1 MRGNSSPTRSRPSK
15 VRRPIRRGRVGG
27 FTLLELMV
35 VVVIIGLLA
44 AAMVLSVGI
53 TGKDQPLEKESD
65 RAAALVRY
73 AREKAEVETRE
84 FGLYLGEHEYEFLT
98 YDPRKGLWRSVD
110 EDESLRLRELPAG
123 LKLSLVVEGRSVVLK
138 SPDPRQTEKQR
149 EEEAKTR
156 VPHVIIYSNGD
167 LTPFELTLER
177 EDPVRSVTIAST
189 DEGKIEASALVEGR
203 RT

>member
-1 MRGNSSPTRSRPSK
+1 MNG
-15 VRRPIRRGRVGG
+15 RRPVRRGRAGG

-35 VVVIIGLLA
+35 VVLIIGLLA

-53 TGKDQPLEKESD
+53 TGQDQALEKESE
-65 RAAALVRY
+65 RAFALVRY
-73 AREKAEVETRE
+73 AREKAEIETRE

-98 YDPRKGLWRSVD
+98 FDPRRQIWRSVD

-123 LKLSLVVEGRSVVLK
+123 LKLSLVVEGRQVVLK
-138 SPDPRQTEKQR
+138 SPDPRKTEKQR
-149 EEEAKTR
+149 EEEARTR
-156 VPHVIIYSNGD
+156 VPHIIIYSNGD

-177 EDPVRSVTIAST
+177 EEPLRSVTIAST
-189 DEGKIEASALVEGR
+189 DEGRIEAGELVEGR